1 MSLLSSIP
9 LSFPHPCSTL
19 VSSKGAL
26 FTAANPLL
34 PSVAGIS
41 LLLPGI
47 TSFFLSQLL
56 VVLLFLSLSLLFRS
70 SLSASPSHLSFPSF
84 QSARRFREENR
95 RFRLKYA
102 SSLSWRNAI
111 NLTPSR
117 SRFLIEEE
125 PIVKGDESNAA
136 WRSVTDLMKYDLW
149 CVLCYLCT
157 CMSGFV

>member
-19 VSSKGAL
+19 ISSKGAL

-56 VVLLFLSLSLLFRS
+56 VVLLFLSLSPFPLISFS
-70 SLSASPSHLSFPSF
+70 FSFPSLLSF
-84 QSARRFREENR
+84 LSVGSTFPRGER